1 MSVRAIMRPAS
12 LGPSFAG
19 GLLGSGNLLSSEPKA
34 VAVSNGQTPDA
45 NFVVP
50 NNAPIEVDTFVL
62 AFVGASGVNL
72 DALSVNFGLRS
83 GGGNITVGRTALLPS
98 RISGGRR
105 HAVLQLA
112 QPLQSTLFGFN
123 VTTDN
128 GPPPAG
134 ISFGLFAVGRA
145 FRPTW
150 GGEWGGGVGLVDTA
164 SVTRRKDGGFGI
176 DPGVRA
182 MLPQWTFGDLSDTER
197 TDLFGLLHGCGESE
211 PMLVIEGDDTGPTL
225 SEQIH
230 WGLFTRIEA
239 YERTAPGTTRWSL
252 RFQDWV

>member
-1 MSVRAIMRPAS
+1 MSVRAIVRPLTLAPNYAEGLAS
-12 LGPSFAG
+12 SA
-19 GLLGSGNLLSSEPKA
+19 NLLSPEPKS
-34 VAVSNGQTPDA
+34 VALVGGAYVDT
-45 NFVVP
+45 NFVST
-50 NNAPIEVDTFVL
+50 APQLVDTFFL
-62 AFVGASGVNL
+62 GFI
-72 DALSVNFGLRS
+72 D
-83 GGGNITVGRTALLPS
+83 GGGAKLDNLVVRLGVRDVTWPAAILPTKV
-98 RISGGRR
+98 IGGRR
-105 HAVLQLA
+105 HALVQLA
-112 QPLQSTLFGFN
+112 QPVSSDLFGFIIQAPS
-123 VTTDN
+123 VLPITIGIFT
-128 GPPPAG
+128 AG
-134 ISFGLFAVGRA
+134 LA

>member
-1 MSVRAIMRPAS
+1 MSMRAIVRPEALVTS
-12 LGPSFAG
+12 GISGLIG
-19 GLLGSGNLLSSEPKA
+19 GANVLRPEPKQ
-34 VAVSNGQTPDA
+34 VAVSSGGYLAVQA
-45 NFVVP
+45 NLP
-50 NNAPIEVDTFVL
+50 GATLVDTLLVG
-62 AFVGASGVNL
+62 FVGSAGVALDGLTFSFLALRAGNQVQLGAASLLATRV
-72 DALSVNFGLRS
+72 RS
-83 GGGNITVGRTALLPS
+83 
-98 RISGGRR
+98 GRR
-105 HAVLQLA
+105 HALLQLS
-112 QPLQSTLFGFN
+112 QPQVLDVVAFYLDGA
-123 VTTDN
+123 
-128 GPPPAG
+128 PAG
-134 ISFGLFAVGRA
+134 ISIGLFAAGLA